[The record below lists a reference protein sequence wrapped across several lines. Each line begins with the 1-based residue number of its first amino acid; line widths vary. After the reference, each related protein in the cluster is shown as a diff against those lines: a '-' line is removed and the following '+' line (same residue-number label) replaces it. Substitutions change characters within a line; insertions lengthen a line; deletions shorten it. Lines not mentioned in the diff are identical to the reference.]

1 MAIDKTYEN
10 FLRHIRD
17 NGVAKMDRTGTG
29 TISTFGHQM
38 RFNLQKG
45 FPLITTKKVHFKS
58 VLAELLWFL
67 SGSTNVKDLQ
77 ALGCTIWDEWADENG
92 DLGPIYGHQWTNW
105 TTDDGGSIDQ
115 ITVVID
121 EIKRNRNSRRLLVSA
136 WNVADLGKMALMP
149 CHAFFQFYVANGCL
163 SLQVYQR
170 SADAFLGV
178 PFNIASYALLVHMV
192 AQQCNLVVGDLIW
205 TGGDC
210 HIYSNHFEQVGKQLL
225 RTPREYPT
233 LRIKRKPQS
242 IFDYKLSDFE
252 LIGYEPHD
260 AIPAPVAV

>member
-38 RFNLQKG
+38 RFNLQEG

-77 ALGCTIWDEWADENG
+77 ALGCTIWDEWADESG
-92 DLGPIYGHQWTNW
+92 DLGPVYGAQWTHW
-105 TTDDGGSIDQ
+105 QTPDGPVNQ
-115 ITVVID
+115 IADVVA
-121 EIKRNRNSRRLLVSA
+121 EIKRNPDSRRLIVSA

-225 RTPREYPT
+225 RQPREYPDLVLSRRPRT
-233 LRIKRKPQS
+233 
-242 IFDYKLSDFE
+242 IFDYQMSDFC
-252 LIGYEPHD
+252 LIGYDPHA